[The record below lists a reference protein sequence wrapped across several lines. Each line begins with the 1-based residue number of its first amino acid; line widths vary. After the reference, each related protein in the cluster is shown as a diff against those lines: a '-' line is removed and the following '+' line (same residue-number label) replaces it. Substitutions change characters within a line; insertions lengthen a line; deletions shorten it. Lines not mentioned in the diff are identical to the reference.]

1 MRQNANWLVVRG
13 LCNPLNLPAQWGFVP
28 LTAKD
33 AAYAAKALTFA
44 YGCCP
49 FDQKQSLF
57 GLHKMVAGLLVLL
70 SVGWWMPVWA
80 LSPEGLRNGFVD
92 RSETTPTVVYEARRT
107 VTLVKGQP
115 LLVQLETPIDTS
127 VNQVGDPIEA
137 SLVQDLYL
145 YQEKLL
151 PRLTRF
157 YGTINQL
164 DIPYAGRNPILRL
177 TFDHYQLPNGQR
189 LPLQAVVRS
198 TRPDHLFGGELT
210 PGTQPKLVRHGV
222 WGIGYY
228 NQVIMSGPRQRG
240 TPLTFDPGSMQVLL
254 LEQPLTLPH
263 VTPWVQYTPHQP
275 WP

>member
-1 MRQNANWLVVRG
+1 MDTHHKRKATICG
-13 LCNPLNLPAQWGFVP
+13 LGILLAMLPGGDSG
-28 LTAKD
+28 LL
-33 AAYAAKALTFA
+33 ALT
-44 YGCCP
+44 
-49 FDQKQSLF
+49 
-57 GLHKMVAGLLVLL
+57 
-70 SVGWWMPVWA
+70 
-80 LSPEGLRNGFVD
+80 PEGLRNSFID
-92 RSETTPTVVYEARRT
+92 RSVTQPVMVYEARRT

-115 LLVQLETPIDTS
+115 LLVQLETPLDTS

-145 YQEKLL
+145 YQTKLL

-157 YGTINQL
+157 YGKIDQL

-240 TPLTFDPGSMQVLL
+240 TPLVFEPGNMLVLL
-254 LEQPLTLPH
+254 LESPLSLPH
-263 VTPWVQYTPHQP
+263 ITPWVEYTPHKP